1 MNKPTDL
8 QRQRAYLAHKKAH
21 TPSIDLFCQT
31 MTATDLEA
39 RIRMLDDNMRSR
51 LRETMTKE
59 ERMRSAADAMTA
71 RDAYEKA
78 LKRLTT

>member
-1 MNKPTDL
+1 MSKPTDL
-8 QRQRAYLAHKKAH
+8 QRQRAYLAHKETH
-21 TPSIDLFCQT
+21 TPSIDLLCQT

-59 ERMRSAADAMTA
+59 ERMRSAADVMSA
-71 RDAYEKA
+71 RNAYEKA